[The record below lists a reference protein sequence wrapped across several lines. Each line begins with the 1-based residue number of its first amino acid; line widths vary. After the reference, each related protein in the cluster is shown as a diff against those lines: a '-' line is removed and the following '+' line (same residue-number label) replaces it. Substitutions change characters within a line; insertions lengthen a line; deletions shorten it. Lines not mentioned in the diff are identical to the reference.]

1 MLAEAPPGDD
11 LKAGLSF
18 RSMGLGRV
26 EPKAAGDQ
34 LPTSRLTPETFG
46 GIETIRTCRYALQPS
61 FQILWG

>member
-26 EPKAAGDQ
+26 EPKAAGGQ
-34 LPTSRLTPETFG
+34 LPTSRLSGDPRRKRIPTPF
-46 GIETIRTCRYALQPS
+46 L
-61 FQILWG
+61 